1 MLAAIRAVDPDV
13 PVELWAQDEA
23 RIGLHPIERRVWAK
37 RGHRPVAVQHPGYE
51 WLYVYGF
58 VRPTTG
64 EVEWLLMPTVNA
76 WCFSEAL
83 RRFAEA
89 VGAGPQKRIILVV
102 DNAGFHV
109 GKDVVWPPGIFP
121 LFLPPYSPE
130 LQPAEKLWPLL
141 HEPLA
146 NRLLTSLD
154 EVERI
159 LVDRCCDLYGQS
171 SLIAGCTRKSWW
183 LQADPAKS

>member
-76 WCFSEAL
+76 AL
-83 RRFAEA
+83 K
-89 VGAGPQKRIILVV
+89 PKQPL
-102 DNAGFHV
+102 
-109 GKDVVWPPGIFP
+109 P
-121 LFLPPYSPE
+121 LFVNTVSVL
-130 LQPAEKLWPLL
+130 AE
-141 HEPLA
+141 
-146 NRLLTSLD
+146 
-154 EVERI
+154 
-159 LVDRCCDLYGQS
+159 
-171 SLIAGCTRKSWW
+171 
-183 LQADPAKS
+183 